1 MLVISASTTG
11 GGRNLR
17 GGKVGKELVV
27 LVLGKMGKVQGGQV
41 ACGAGNEGK
50 PTALESRRTNHPVNL
65 FRLIRE
71 LNITEARIVFV

>member
-1 MLVISASTTG
+1 M
-11 GGRNLR
+11 
-17 GGKVGKELVV
+17 GKELVV
-27 LVLGKMGKVQGGQV
+27 LDVGKGLVVLVFGKVGKVLGGQG

>member
-1 MLVISASTTG
+1 MVLV
-11 GGRNLR
+11 
-17 GGKVGKELVV
+17 VGKAL
-27 LVLGKMGKVQGGQV
+27 GGQG

-71 LNITEARIVFV
+71 LNISEARIVFV